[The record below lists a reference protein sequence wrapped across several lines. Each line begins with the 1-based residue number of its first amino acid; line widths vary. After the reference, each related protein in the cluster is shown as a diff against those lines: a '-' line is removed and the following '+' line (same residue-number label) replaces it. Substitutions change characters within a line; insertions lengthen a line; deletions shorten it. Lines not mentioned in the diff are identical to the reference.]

1 VGEELFHKLM
11 QYKDVPPSALGTTL
25 SVKPYVRLLLLPSSS
40 GGINAWE
47 VTLLI
52 VSILLVTSFLASGK
66 YIQNCNNTN
75 IYVVRSYNA
84 LAYLEKKKKTTA
96 LDRTRINTYS
106 SRNATYGEANI

>member
-1 VGEELFHKLM
+1 ML
-11 QYKDVPPSALGTTL
+11 YKIVPPSALGTTL

-66 YIQNCNNTN
+66 YIQNCNRTGIN
-75 IYVVRSYNA
+75 VDPSDNA
-84 LAYLEKKKKTTA
+84 LAYLEKKKKA
-96 LDRTRINTYS
+96 AILDRARINTYS
-106 SRNATYGEANI
+106 SRNATYG